1 MTNRNNQKQTLNY
14 FTIVKENKKL
24 TNYLPFYVGALK
36 RRIVNLKNEGVEKN
50 KKMIKLLES
59 ISEDLINIKKNNKTK
74 KQQNNRLKIK
84 YDLTTRILNIFSSNV
99 SNRSDEETFQV
110 LFSLFEEEET
120 DKSLILA
127 LLDILLAKEN
137 IGNITR
143 CDHLHVHIRHFNKS
157 CQDKQRKEEKM
168 EILYKITWKCE
179 RVVSKLKN
187 SEIVLNSN
195 GNNIELE
202 ILGQTITK
210 WEKLLSDLQK
220 NYIFPDC
227 LKKKYSLV
235 GFSRNCLFKLL
246 KNFEHFENSKEM
258 LIRLEEW
265 NIYEL
270 KKCEEIAGTC
280 GLDKDVKSLHKHY
293 CECKEHFFDKIQK
306 SLPIEERLLLWNTRY
321 VGKLKKYFIYP
332 REALKQSKN
341 IDQILGSE
349 SEKQIEIIKLKQ
361 INKSIQNEIQ
371 QLNNFS
377 LQTEIDNL
385 DRQIQS
391 IKNELNLEN

>member
-14 FTIVKENKKL
+14 FTIFKENKKL
-24 TNYLPFYVGALK
+24 TNYLPFYVGALN

-120 DKSLILA
+120 DKSRILA
-127 LLDILLAKEN
+127 LLDRLLAKEN

-168 EILYKITWKCE
+168 EILYKITMKCE

-187 SEIVLNSN
+187 PENVLNSN

-202 ILGQTITK
+202 ILRQTITK

-227 LKKKYSLV
+227 LKKKYALV
-235 GFSRNCLFKLL
+235 GFSRDRLFELL

-265 NIYEL
+265 NIYKL

-280 GLDKDVKSLHKHY
+280 GLDQDVKSLHKLY

-306 SLPIEERLLLWNTRY
+306 SLPIEECLLLWNTRY

-332 REALKQSKN
+332 REALEQSKN